1 MSLDGRFYGTRN
13 DTTGIIYF
21 RGIRFADAPI
31 GNLRWRKP
39 VSPPSKNLGDVNA
52 TDVSS
57 VFLSLH
63 WIPSARAWALALSS
77 NAVPY
82 GR

>member
-1 MSLDGRFYGTRN
+1 VPIDGTFYGTRN
-13 DTTGIIYF
+13 DSTGIIYF
-21 RGIRFADAPI
+21 RGVRYADAPI

-39 VSPPSKNLGDVNA
+39 VSPPSQKLGNVNA

-57 VFLSLH
+57 IIIFNIFGSSL
-63 WIPSARAWALALSS
+63 ALALDR